1 VERVA
6 TMTRLAGLR
15 ILVAVAAVLGFSVA
29 CSVGTGRADEE
40 GHVKFLDGRL
50 VAAAIPGVSAIS
62 PVGTFLPGGPIH
74 DNLKFAAFTLPGQVL
89 DPARILVGST
99 SNFGA
104 PLANSGQLPGSFI
117 SIDPRGQSPLVIPR
131 QFAATGTQA
140 STLGGF
146 VQMYSAQSA
155 LFLNSIHTPLAATAS
170 FTGVSNPLG
179 LSINNAFGRLWP
191 ANAPY
196 QLEGIGSSS
205 ILDPTGE
212 PLAGAPNPV
221 TGGVYAG
228 NLSGRRPSQVIPG
241 SLATGAV
248 GTALLGRSPD
258 GSGKA
263 VFAVV
268 TADGGIVQ
276 EQTLQ
281 GLDGLAPAGTVSP
294 VLGRRLDKD
303 LDKDR
308 EDARA
313 TPRVGVLLNYSP
325 TRILYVSEPF
335 TNSIA
340 VINLTDDKVV
350 FHVASVSHIN
360 SEALNQP
367 IDMTPAQMET
377 GDPDWASNTTLDNAN
392 GGSDFYIAN
401 RGNNTIVRMRQDG
414 TVVAVRK
421 VRLYGSSLGEGR
433 LNGIAAS
440 SDGTKLWVTVVGRV
454 PALGSLI
461 GAVLEMPAFAQ

>member
-1 VERVA
+1 
-6 TMTRLAGLR
+6 
-15 ILVAVAAVLGFSVA
+15 
-29 CSVGTGRADEE
+29 
-40 GHVKFLDGRL
+40 L

-74 DNLKFAAFTLPGQVL
+74 DNPAFAALTAPGQVL
-89 DPARILVGST
+89 DPARILVGSA

-104 PLANSGQLPGSFI
+104 PIANSDQLPGSFL
-117 SIDPRGQSPLVIPR
+117 SIDPRGPSPLVIPR
-131 QFAATGTQA
+131 QFAAAGNQA
-140 STLGGF
+140 SALGGF
-146 VQMYSAQSA
+146 VQMYSAQSP
-155 LFLNSIHTPLAATAS
+155 LFRNSIHNSSAVTAR

-196 QLEGIGSSS
+196 RLEGIGSST

-212 PLAGAPNPV
+212 PLAGAPNPMI
-221 TGGVYAG
+221 GGVYAG
-228 NLSGRRPSQVIPG
+228 ALTGRRPNQVIPG
-241 SLATGAV
+241 ALETGAV
-248 GTALLGRSPD
+248 GTALLCRSPD
-258 GSGKA
+258 GSKKA

-268 TADGGIVQ
+268 LADGSVVQ

-294 VLGRRLDKD
+294 VLDRRPA
-303 LDKDR
+303 KDR
-308 EDARA
+308 EDAHA
-313 TPRVGVLLNYSP
+313 TPRVGVLFNYAP

-340 VINLTDDKVV
+340 AIDLTDDGVV
-350 FHVASVSHIN
+350 FRVTAVRHMH
-360 SEALNQP
+360 SEFLDQP
-367 IDMTPAQMET
+367 IDMTPATMET
-377 GDPDWASNTTLDNAN
+377 SDTNCASNTTLDDAN
-392 GGSDFYIAN
+392 GGADFFVAN

-421 VRLYGSSLGEGR
+421 VRFYGSSLGDGR

-440 SDGTKLWVTVVGRV
+440 PDGTKLWVTVAGRV

>member
-1 VERVA
+1 
-6 TMTRLAGLR
+6 MTGLAGLR
-15 ILVAVAAVLGFSVA
+15 SLVAVAAALGFIAA

-40 GHVKFLDGRL
+40 GHVKFLNGRL

-74 DNLKFAAFTLPGQVL
+74 DNPAFAALTAPGQVL

-104 PLANSGQLPGSFI
+104 PIANTDQLPGSFL
-117 SIDPRGQSPLVIPR
+117 SIDPRGLSPLVIPR
-131 QFAATGTQA
+131 QFAAAGDQA
-140 STLGGF
+140 PVLGGF
-146 VQMYSAQSA
+146 VQMYSAQSP
-155 LFLNSIHTPLAATAS
+155 LFRNSIHNTSAVTAR

-196 QLEGIGSSS
+196 RLEGIGSST

-212 PLAGAPNPV
+212 PLAGAPNPMI
-221 TGGVYAG
+221 GGVYAG
-228 NLSGRRPSQVIPG
+228 ALTGRRPNQVIPG
-241 SLATGAV
+241 ALETGAI
-248 GTALLGRSPD
+248 GTALLCRSPD
-258 GSGKA
+258 GSKKA

-268 TADGGIVQ
+268 LADGSIVQ

-303 LDKDR
+303 LDNDR
-308 EDARA
+308 DDVRA
-313 TPRVGVLLNYSP
+313 TPRVGVLLNYAP

-340 VINLTDDKVV
+340 VIGLTDDGVV
-350 FHVASVSHIN
+350 FRVTAVRHMH
-360 SEALNQP
+360 SEFLGQP
-367 IDMTPAQMET
+367 IDMTPATMVT
-377 GDPDWASNTTLDNAN
+377 SDTNCASNTTLDDAN
-392 GGSDFYIAN
+392 GGSDFYVAN
-401 RGNNTIVRMRQDG
+401 RGSNTIVRMRQDG

-440 SDGTKLWVTVVGRV
+440 PDGTKVWVTVVGRM
-454 PALGSLI
+454 PALGNLI